1 VVLSALGGLG
11 NFDPDSRRPRVSVPL
26 LREGDVGLA
35 CSVLYSPFDE
45 MIFSP
50 RWHLHELRRHDRPY
64 HWAPPTHRAFPRLL
78 RQLDSVERHVVDRF
92 PAQAVFV
99 RSLDALDAALT
110 SGRTALVH
118 CVEGAFHLGDEPA
131 AIDAAVVELARRGV
145 AYITV
150 GHLYFKGMATV
161 VPSWASWLRLTPERW
176 DAIWP
181 QPDVGLSE
189 RAEAAV
195 RAMVRERVLVDVA
208 HLSAR
213 AFRETFSLL
222 DELDPE
228 GRVPVIASHGAVRFG
243 KLAYNLD
250 EAAVEAIVARDGV
263 IGVILSSHHLADGL
277 RAGAPRTLEES
288 VDLLCRHIDRIGEI
302 AGSHRHVAIGTDLG
316 GFIEP
321 VSGIETS
328 ARLGALERELDRR
341 YGEEDG
347 QLISSGNG
355 FRLLRSALQLR
366 ESSGIA

>member
-1 VVLSALGGLG
+1 MGRLG
-11 NFDPDSRRPRVSVPL
+11 NFDTASRRPRVSVPL
-26 LREGDVGLA
+26 LRAGDVGLA

-50 RWHLHELRRHDRPY
+50 RWHLHELRHDRPY
-64 HWAPPTHRAFPRLL
+64 HWAPPTDRAFPRLL
-78 RQLDSVERHVVDRF
+78 RQLDSVERHVAERF
-92 PAQAVFV
+92 PAQASFV
-99 RSLDALDAALT
+99 RSLAALDAARA

-145 AYITV
+145 AYITL

-161 VPSWASWLRLTPERW
+161 VPSWASWIRLTPERW

-181 QPDVGLSE
+181 QPDMGLTE

-195 RAMVRERVLVDVA
+195 RAMVREGVIVDVA
-208 HLSAR
+208 HLSSR
-213 AFRETFSLL
+213 AFWETFSLL
-222 DELDPE
+222 DELDPD
-228 GRVPVIASHGAVRFG
+228 GQVPVTASHAAVRFG

-250 EAAVEAIVARDGV
+250 DAAVEAIVARDGV
-263 IGVILSSHHLADGL
+263 IGLILSTHHLADGL
-277 RAGAPRTLEES
+277 SAGTPRTVGES

-321 VSGIETS
+321 VGGIETS
-328 ARLGALERELDRR
+328 ARLAALERELDRR

-347 QLISSGNG
+347 RLISSGNG
-355 FRLLRSALQLR
+355 FRLVRSALQLR
-366 ESSGIA
+366 ESARVA